1 MSHESLLS
9 KGENRCLYDKYSNSF
24 NTENNSKEMVVQR
37 GRFVCSLKHVCVL
50 NWWSHVTAS
59 FHHFIQTDSPQAR
72 TTNLFKGHLTRV
84 FFLPRET
91 LAGTA
96 RRSIQNDTHESIT
109 MSVAG
114 KYVCSRKKKMW
125 RRNVKL
131 MYRRLYQPAN
141 TGRDLLR
148 RGGILKNSTM

>member
-1 MSHESLLS
+1 MDGL
-9 KGENRCLYDKYSNSF
+9 
-24 NTENNSKEMVVQR
+24 
-37 GRFVCSLKHVCVL
+37 CVSY
-50 NWWSHVTAS
+50 WWSMSQTA
-59 FHHFIQTDSPQAR
+59 FIISHRHIFLRHAQYLQKTLDMS
-72 TTNLFKGHLTRV
+72 V

-131 MYRRLYQPAN
+131 MQRRLYQPAN
-141 TGRDLLR
+141 AAREQLTCGGTRIQTCRTCCKHQGSFLYTGVNTYVNVFT
-148 RGGILKNSTM
+148 NSQITNQI

>member
-1 MSHESLLS
+1 MRGSQQGG
-9 KGENRCLYDKYSNSF
+9 KRRPYDKYCKSL
-24 NTENNSKEMVVQR
+24 NTENNSKEKEEWKSME
-37 GRFVCSLKHVCVL
+37 GLCVSY
-50 NWWSHVTAS
+50 WWSMSQTA
-59 FHHFIQTDSPQAR
+59 FIISHRHIFLRHAQYLQKAFDMS
-72 TTNLFKGHLTRV
+72 V

-131 MYRRLYQPAN
+131 MQRRLYHPAN
-141 TGRDLLR
+141 AAREQLTC
-148 RGGILKNSTM
+148 GGMLQDTDMQRLVET